1 MISSSSGATAVGET
15 GWLTNKSFSE
25 ELLPPPAPVAQV
37 FAAAQL
43 LESSDDEASGV
54 DGIAK
59 EEHATSSY
67 REQPLVPDVIESRE
81 DSAGDA
87 AVAEPELVS
96 VKNVKCEEVD
106 RHKETRTKHKRSRK
120 HRCTDDISSDDSSRE
135 RRHWKRRKDKEKQKE
150 KAMAEAASME
160 RFRVPAGTERKAAV
174 KTWVEET
181 PPSQDYYFDSK
192 GDRDNL
198 AFGSLYR

>member
-1 MISSSSGATAVGET
+1 V
-15 GWLTNKSFSE
+15 
-25 ELLPPPAPVAQV
+25 PQV

-43 LESSDDEASGV
+43 LESSNEEASGE
-54 DGIAK
+54 DDIAK

-67 REQPLVPDVIESRE
+67 REQPLVPDAIKSRE
-81 DSAGDA
+81 DSEGDA
-87 AVAEPELVS
+87 AIAEPELVPS
-96 VKNVKCEEVD
+96 KNVKREEVD

-120 HRCTDDISSDDSSRE
+120 HRRTDDVSSDDSSRE
-135 RRHWKRRKDKEKQKE
+135 RRHRKRRKDKEKQKE
-150 KAMAEAASME
+150 KAKAEAASIE
-160 RFRVPAGTERKAAV
+160 RFQVPAGTERKAAV

-181 PPSQDYYFDSK
+181 PLSQDYYFDTK